1 MIKSN
6 TVPVGWATY
15 KLESNTPKKFS
26 HSCEDS
32 EDHVR
37 VSSLGIQQ
45 RDREF
50 PGNLTLKASVIC
62 LQDFHSSGGTRLH
75 LGGHK
80 ETLVCTKTQGK
91 AAVIPQ
97 ETEQGL
103 PASVGGSPG
112 VAVVNSASA

>member
-15 KLESNTPKKFS
+15 KLESNIPKKFS

-32 EDHVR
+32 EDHIR

-50 PGNLTLKASVIC
+50 PGNLTLKAFMI
-62 LQDFHSSGGTRLH
+62 
-75 LGGHK
+75 
-80 ETLVCTKTQGK
+80 
-91 AAVIPQ
+91 
-97 ETEQGL
+97 
-103 PASVGGSPG
+103 
-112 VAVVNSASA
+112 